1 VLIQVNILGT
11 VSCACM
17 CLAVDREL
25 RRLDAAGDGREAAGP
40 VMAVACETANT
51 RATRRHQTRTE
62 VNVAGQAIQFATTML
77 ASAWRANSSTA
88 ASCGRFSK
96 ASVYPKMSCLIP
108 AGVRR
113 GRQYLSPVH
122 AVSFGPRFASTERR
136 LPLVSAR
143 AVRGAS

>member
-1 VLIQVNILGT
+1 
-11 VSCACM
+11 M

-77 ASAWRANSSTA
+77 ASAWRANSSAA

-96 ASVYPKMSCLIP
+96 ASARLVVATGQHLDLPGVSGSLTRSRRALIMLCP
-108 AGVRR
+108 A
-113 GRQYLSPVH
+113 
-122 AVSFGPRFASTERR
+122 
-136 LPLVSAR
+136 
-143 AVRGAS
+143 